1 MFPSV
6 PANCHFEV
14 DDFEEEWNFTHEFD
28 YIHGRAL
35 TSCLQD
41 PPAVLRSAFNALS
54 PSGWLELQ
62 DPTMPIL
69 CIDDSMEGTAL
80 QHWMQRICEAGE
92 ALGRCWTNSRNYK
105 RWMEEIGFVDV
116 EERRFAWPL
125 NTWPK
130 AKKDKL
136 VATWMQEDLLTGLQ
150 GLSMGLL
157 TRGLGWST
165 QEVESLLVDV
175 RKDVKNRNIHAYLE
189 T

>member
-1 MFPSV
+1 
-6 PANCHFEV
+6 
-14 DDFEEEWNFTHEFD
+14 
-28 YIHGRAL
+28 
-35 TSCLQD
+35 
-41 PPAVLRSAFNALS
+41 
-54 PSGWLELQ
+54 
-62 DPTMPIL
+62 
-69 CIDDSMEGTAL
+69 
-80 QHWMQRICEAGE
+80 
-92 ALGRCWTNSRNYK
+92 
-105 RWMEEIGFVDV
+105 MEEIGFVDV